1 MSDNVRYWLW
11 LQKALGEGAHIT
23 KILDE
28 FGSAENLYNS
38 TIIDWKMSSA
48 LTSKQISKLES
59 TSINDIENIIYTCEQ
74 NGWSIIDYDDS
85 AYPKRLKQIYNPPA
99 VLYVDGVLPEIDEL
113 AVIGVV
119 GTRKPSEYSLKVS
132 QIMSRG
138 IAEAGALV
146 ISGGALGIDSS
157 AHRGALAAGG
167 KTIAVLG
174 CGLGT
179 DYLRDNKSLRE
190 KIKNNGAL
198 VTEFS
203 PFTKPSRTTF
213 PMRNRIIS
221 GLSLGVLVVEAS
233 VKSGSLITA
242 NFALEQ
248 NRDVY
253 AVPVSVLSTDFAGTN
268 KLIDDG
274 ARVVTKPQ
282 HLIEAYAMQYDTLDI
297 SKVRSIEE
305 LMYDESDK
313 SANVGTTD
321 DRLSFDNLENGRRKV
336 EQRQEA
342 AAKLRGEAKMVFDC
356 LDESYMHI
364 DMIIDN
370 TGLTSSK
377 VMIALTELE
386 ISGLVESASGKR
398 YRLS

>member
-11 LQKALGEGAHIT
+11 LQKAFGEGAHIT

-28 FGSAENLYNS
+28 FGSAEKLYNA

-48 LTSKQISKLES
+48 ITSKQISKLES
-59 TSINDIENIIYTCEQ
+59 TSINDIENIIYTCDQ

-85 AYPKRLKQIYNPPA
+85 AYPQRLKQIYNPPA
-99 VLYVDGVLPEIDEL
+99 VLYVDGDLPNIDEL

-119 GTRKPSEYSLKVS
+119 GTRKPSEYALKVS

-179 DYLRDNKSLRE
+179 DYLRDNQALRA
-190 KIKNNGAL
+190 KIRNNGAL
-198 VTEFS
+198 VTEYS

-221 GLSLGVLVVEAS
+221 GLSVGVLVVEAS

-274 ARVVTKPQ
+274 ARVATKPQ
-282 HLIEAYAMQYDTLDI
+282 HLIEAYAAEYVTLDM
-297 SKVRSIEE
+297 SRVRSIEE

-313 SANVGTTD
+313 SANVSNTD
-321 DRLSFDNLENGRRKV
+321 DKLSFDKLEDGRRKL

-342 AAKLRGEAKMVFDC
+342 AAKLRGAAKTVFDC

-370 TGLTSSK
+370 SGLTSSK

-386 ISGLVESASGKR
+386 LSGLVESASGKR